1 MFYNCVV
8 VFYREKKKETER
20 EELWKRLG
28 QLEISSTGRGKP
40 SAASLISVDNNNKT
54 SSNNSLDTVQT
65 AVTTA
70 TAPIA
75 AAPIASSPIA
85 ASPIAA
91 QQQ

>member
-1 MFYNCVV
+1 VPYL
-8 VFYREKKKETER
+8 YREKKKETER

-28 QLEISSTGRGKP
+28 QLEISHVRGKP

-54 SSNNSLDTVQT
+54 SSNNSLDSIPT
-65 AVTTA
+65 AVTTSA
-70 TAPIA
+70 APLA
-75 AAPIASSPIA
+75 AAPIA

>member
-1 MFYNCVV
+1 MCNIFYNSV

-28 QLEISSTGRGKP
+28 QLEISTSGRGKP

-54 SSNNSLDTVQT
+54 SSNNSLDSVQT
-65 AVTTA
+65 TVTTA
-70 TAPIA
+70 A
-75 AAPIASSPIA
+75 APIA